1 MKKIKGQKDLVNYS
15 AKIALEFGNV
25 ARAILYSQ
33 IIYRRDI
40 KQRSEFYKTDKER
53 SLELWLWLSEIKY
66 TKKRLKDNWYIIT
79 QHKRLDHSTSYI
91 VEENQLN
98 TLLIKLY
105 WETYQN
111 REHCQ
116 NWRSV
121 ESELTIGN
129 AKNDDGESQNW
140 RSVESELTIGN
151 AKNDDGESQNWRSV
165 ESELTF
171 DIRTETTTEITTESV
186 EREEQPPPS
195 QFDKIEF
202 IWKMRDAE
210 KRGSVYLSTR
220 NKITSRND
228 FLTEEI
234 KKKLFNFSNLSLQDF
249 ALRAEKF
256 EVIKSL
262 ILAKKM
268 EKYFFSRIRERDF
281 GQFLAKFNDFWG
293 TDEEIVS
300 KLAIFT
306 EIKKALRILATPE
319 ASSVPEQKPE
329 LTEEQRQ
336 EQKAKLEQAKQQ
348 LLSKLSIANDN
359 NTISN

>member
-40 KQRSEFYKTDKER
+40 KQRSNLYKTDR
-53 SLELWLWLSEIKY
+53 SWCDELWLWISEIRQA
-66 TKKRLKDNWYIIT
+66 KKRLTEQWYIAT
-79 QHKRLDHSTSYI
+79 SYKRLDHTTEY
-91 VEENQLN
+91 VVDQNLLN
-98 TLLIKLY
+98 TLCIKLY
-105 WETYQN
+105 WESYRN
-111 REHCQ
+111 SEH
-116 NWRSV
+116 
-121 ESELTIGN
+121 
-129 AKNDDGESQNW
+129 SQNLH
-140 RSVESELTIGN
+140 SGMQNLTLGNENSDIGEW
-151 AKNDDGESQNWRSV
+151 KNLHSGMQN
-165 ESELTF
+165 LTL

-186 EREEQPPPS
+186 YDWEPPPP
-195 QFDKIEF
+195 QNFDKVGYIA
-202 IWKMRDAE
+202 KMRDAE

-319 ASSVPEQKPE
+319 ASPVPEQKPE
-329 LTEEQRQ
+329 LTEAERQ
-336 EQKAKLEQAKQQ
+336 EQKVKLEQAKQQ
-348 LLSKLSIANDN
+348 LLSKLSITNDR
-359 NTISN
+359 T

>member
-25 ARAILYSQ
+25 VRAILYSQ

-40 KQRSEFYKTDKER
+40 KQRSEFYKTDK
-53 SLELWLWLSEIKY
+53 SWCDELWLWISEIRQA
-66 TKKRLKDNWYIIT
+66 KKRLTEQWYIAT
-79 QHKRLDHSTSYI
+79 SYKRLDHTTEYVI
-91 VEENQLN
+91 DQNLLN
-98 TLLIKLY
+98 ILCIKLY
-105 WETYQN
+105 WESYRN
-111 REHCQ
+111 SEH
-116 NWRSV
+116 
-121 ESELTIGN
+121 
-129 AKNDDGESQNW
+129 SQNLH
-140 RSVESELTIGN
+140 SGMQNLT
-151 AKNDDGESQNWRSV
+151 
-165 ESELTF
+165 L

-186 EREEQPPPS
+186 YDWELPPP
-195 QFDKIEF
+195 QNFDKVEYIA
-202 IWKMRDAE
+202 KMRDAE
-210 KRGSVYLSTR
+210 KRGSVYLLTW
-220 NKITSRND
+220 NKITGRND

-319 ASSVPEQKPE
+319 ASPAPEQKPE
-329 LTEEQRQ
+329 LTEAERQ
-336 EQKAKLEQAKQQ
+336 EKKAKLEQAKAN
-348 LLSKLSIANDN
+348 LLSKLSIANDR
-359 NTISN
+359 T

>member
-40 KQRSEFYKTDKER
+40 KQRSEFYKTDK
-53 SLELWLWLSEIKY
+53 SWCDELWLWISEIRQA
-66 TKKRLKDNWYIIT
+66 KKRLTEQWYIAT
-79 QHKRLDHSTSYI
+79 SYKRLDHTTEY
-91 VEENQLN
+91 VVDQNLLN
-98 TLLIKLY
+98 TLCIKLY
-105 WETYQN
+105 WESYRN
-111 REHCQ
+111 SEH
-116 NWRSV
+116 
-121 ESELTIGN
+121 
-129 AKNDDGESQNW
+129 SQNLH
-140 RSVESELTIGN
+140 SGMQNLTLGNENSDIGEW
-151 AKNDDGESQNWRSV
+151 KNLHSGMQN
-165 ESELTF
+165 LTL
-171 DIRTETTTEITTESV
+171 DIWTEITTEITTESV
-186 EREEQPPPS
+186 ERVEQPPPA

-202 IWKMRDAE
+202 VGKMRDAE
-210 KRGSVYLSTR
+210 KRGSVYLSTW
-220 NKITSRND
+220 NKITGRND

-281 GQFLAKFNDFWG
+281 GQFLTKFNDFGG

-306 EIKKALRILATPE
+306 EVKKALRILATPE
-319 ASSVPEQKPE
+319 ASPVPEQKPE
-329 LTEEQRQ
+329 LSEAERQ
-336 EQKAKLEQAKQQ
+336 EQKAKLEQAKAN
-348 LLSKLSIANDN
+348 LLSKLSIANDR
-359 NTISN
+359 T

>member
-91 VEENQLN
+91 VEETRLN

-111 REHCQ
+111 KEHCQ
-116 NWRSV
+116 NWPSV
-121 ESELTIGN
+121 ESELTVGKVRIDN
-129 AKNDDGESQNW
+129 SESQNW
-140 RSVESELTIGN
+140 PSVESELTVGI
-151 AKNDDGESQNWRSV
+151 W
-165 ESELTF
+165 
-171 DIRTETTTEITTESV
+171 TETTTEITTESV
-186 EREEQPPPS
+186 EREEQTPPT

-202 IWKMRDAE
+202 VGKMRDAE
-210 KRGSVYLSTR
+210 KRGSVYLSHW
-220 NKITSRND
+220 NEITGRND

-234 KKKLFNFSNLSLQDF
+234 KKQLFNFSDLSLEEF
-249 ALRAEKF
+249 KARAEKF

-306 EIKKALRILATPE
+306 EVKKALRILANPSEPTEPPPPPKKEQSE
-319 ASSVPEQKPE
+319 AEKQASKEILE
-329 LTEEQRQ
+329 TQRQ
-336 EQKAKLEQAKQQ
+336 K
-348 LLSKLSIANDN
+348 LLSKLW
-359 NTISN
+359 T

>member
-40 KQRSEFYKTDKER
+40 KQRSEFYKTDK
-53 SLELWLWLSEIKY
+53 SWCDELWLWISEIRQA
-66 TKKRLKDNWYIIT
+66 KKRLTEQWYIAT
-79 QHKRLDHSTSYI
+79 SYKRLDHTTEY
-91 VEENQLN
+91 VVDQNLLN
-98 TLLIKLY
+98 TLCIKLY
-105 WETYQN
+105 WESYRN
-111 REHCQ
+111 SEH
-116 NWRSV
+116 
-121 ESELTIGN
+121 
-129 AKNDDGESQNW
+129 SQNLH
-140 RSVESELTIGN
+140 SGMQNLTLGNENSDIGEW
-151 AKNDDGESQNWRSV
+151 KNLHSGMQN
-165 ESELTF
+165 LIL
-171 DIRTETTTEITTESV
+171 DIWTNITTEITTESV
-186 EREEQPPPS
+186 ERVELPPPT

-202 IWKMRDAE
+202 VGKMRDAE
-210 KRGSVYLSTR
+210 KRGSVYLSTW
-220 NKITSRND
+220 NKITGRND

-234 KKKLFNFSNLSLQDF
+234 KKNLFNFSNLSLQDF

-281 GQFLAKFNDFWG
+281 GQFLTKFNDFGG

-306 EIKKALRILATPE
+306 EVKKALRILATPE
-319 ASSVPEQKPE
+319 ASPVPEQKPE
-329 LTEEQRQ
+329 LTEAERQ
-336 EQKAKLEQAKQQ
+336 EQKTKLEQAKAN
-348 LLSKLSIANDN
+348 LLSKLSIANDR
-359 NTISN
+359 T

>member
-1 MKKIKGQKDLVNYS
+1 MRKLKGQKDLVNYS

-116 NWRSV
+116 NWLSV
-121 ESELTIGN
+121 KSELAIG
-129 AKNDDGESQNW
+129 KVKSDDSESQNW
-140 RSVESELTIGN
+140 LSV
-151 AKNDDGESQNWRSV
+151 K
-165 ESELTF
+165 SELTF

-186 EREEQPPPS
+186 ERVEQPPPT

-202 IWKMRDAE
+202 VGKMRDAE
-210 KRGSVYLSTR
+210 KRGSVYLSTW
-220 NKITSRND
+220 NKITGRND

-306 EIKKALRILATPE
+306 EVKKALRILATPE
-319 ASSVPEQKPE
+319 ASPVPEQKP
-329 LTEEQRQ
+329 LSEEEKQ

-348 LLSKLSIANDN
+348 LLSKLSISYDN
-359 NTISN
+359 NTISH

>member
-116 NWRSV
+116 NWPSV
-121 ESELTIGN
+121 KSELTLGKVKSDN
-129 AKNDDGESQNW
+129 SESQNW
-140 RSVESELTIGN
+140 PSVKSELT
-151 AKNDDGESQNWRSV
+151 
-165 ESELTF
+165 L
-171 DIRTETTTEITTESV
+171 DIWTEITTEITTESV
-186 EREEQPPPS
+186 EREGQPPPT
-195 QFDKIEF
+195 QFDKAQF
-202 IWKMRDAE
+202 VQKMMDAE

-220 NKITSRND
+220 NKITGRND

-306 EIKKALRILATPE
+306 EVKKALRILATPE
-319 ASSVPEQKPE
+319 ASPAPEQKPE
-329 LTEEQRQ
+329 LSEEEKQ
-336 EQKAKLEQAKQQ
+336 EQKAKLELAKQQ
-348 LLSKLSIANDN
+348 LLSKLSIANDR
-359 NTISN
+359 T

>member
-1 MKKIKGQKDLVNYS
+1 MRKLKGQKDLVNYS

-111 REHCQ
+111 KEHCQ
-116 NWRSV
+116 NWPSV
-121 ESELTIGN
+121 KSELTLGKVKSDN
-129 AKNDDGESQNW
+129 SESQNW
-140 RSVESELTIGN
+140 PSVKSELTLVI
-151 AKNDDGESQNWRSV
+151 W
-165 ESELTF
+165 
-171 DIRTETTTEITTESV
+171 TETTTEITTESV
-186 EREEQPPPS
+186 EREEQPPPP
-195 QFDKIEF
+195 QFDKVEYVA
-202 IWKMRDAE
+202 KMRDSE
-210 KRGSVYLSTR
+210 KRGSVYLSHW
-220 NKITSRND
+220 NKITGRKD

-234 KKKLFNFSNLSLQDF
+234 KKQLFNFSDLSLEEF
-249 ALRAEKF
+249 KARAEKF

-281 GQFLAKFNDFWG
+281 GQFLAKFNDFGG

-306 EIKKALRILATPE
+306 EVKKALRILTSPSEPTESPTP
-319 ASSVPEQKPE
+319 PKKEQS
-329 LTEEQRQ
+329 EEEKKESREILETQRQ
-336 EQKAKLEQAKQQ
+336 K
-348 LLSKLSIANDN
+348 LLSKLS
-359 NTISN
+359 TQ

>member
-40 KQRSEFYKTDKER
+40 KQRSEFYKTDK
-53 SLELWLWLSEIKY
+53 SWCDELWLWISEIRQA
-66 TKKRLKDNWYIIT
+66 KKRLTEQWYIAT
-79 QHKRLDHSTSYI
+79 SYKRLDHTTEY
-91 VEENQLN
+91 VVDQNLLN
-98 TLLIKLY
+98 TLCIKLY
-105 WETYQN
+105 WESYRN
-111 REHCQ
+111 SEH
-116 NWRSV
+116 
-121 ESELTIGN
+121 
-129 AKNDDGESQNW
+129 SQNLH
-140 RSVESELTIGN
+140 SGMQNLTLGNENSDIGEW
-151 AKNDDGESQNWRSV
+151 KNLHSGMQN
-165 ESELTF
+165 LTL

-186 EREEQPPPS
+186 ERVEQPPPT

-202 IWKMRDAE
+202 VGKMRDAE

-306 EIKKALRILATPE
+306 EVKKALRILAAPE
-319 ASSVPEQKPE
+319 SSSAPEQKPE
-329 LTEEQRQ
+329 LTEAERQ
-336 EQKAKLEQAKQQ
+336 EQKAKLEQAKAN
-348 LLSKLSIANDN
+348 LLSKLSIANDR
-359 NTISN
+359 T

>member
-91 VEENQLN
+91 VEETRLN

-111 REHCQ
+111 KEHCQ
-116 NWRSV
+116 NWPSV
-121 ESELTIGN
+121 KSELTIGKVKSDN
-129 AKNDDGESQNW
+129 SESQNW
-140 RSVESELTIGN
+140 PSVKSELTLVI
-151 AKNDDGESQNWRSV
+151 W
-165 ESELTF
+165 
-171 DIRTETTTEITTESV
+171 TETTTEITTESV
-186 EREEQPPPS
+186 EREEQPPPT
-195 QFDKIEF
+195 QFNKIEF
-202 IWKMRDAE
+202 VGKMRDAE
-210 KRGSVYLSTR
+210 KRWSVYLSHW
-220 NKITSRND
+220 NEITGRND
-228 FLTEEI
+228 FFTEEI
-234 KKKLFNFSNLSLQDF
+234 KKQLFNFSDLSLEEF
-249 ALRAEKF
+249 KARAEKF

-268 EKYFFSRIRERDF
+268 EKYFFSKIWERDF

-306 EIKKALRILATPE
+306 EVKKTLRILANPSEPTEDPPPPAKE
-319 ASSVPEQKPE
+319 QSEEEKKASREILE
-329 LTEEQRQ
+329 TQRQ
-336 EQKAKLEQAKQQ
+336 K
-348 LLSKLSIANDN
+348 LLSKLW
-359 NTISN
+359 T

>member
-116 NWRSV
+116 NWLSV
-121 ESELTIGN
+121 KSELTIG
-129 AKNDDGESQNW
+129 KVKSDDSESQNW
-140 RSVESELTIGN
+140 LSVKSELT
-151 AKNDDGESQNWRSV
+151 
-165 ESELTF
+165 L

-186 EREEQPPPS
+186 ERVEQPPPT

-202 IWKMRDAE
+202 VGKMRDAE
-210 KRGSVYLSTR
+210 KRGSVYLSTW
-220 NKITSRND
+220 NKITGRND

-306 EIKKALRILATPE
+306 EVKKALRILAAPE
-319 ASSVPEQKPE
+319 SSSAPEQKPE
-329 LTEEQRQ
+329 LTEAERQ
-336 EQKAKLEQAKQQ
+336 EQKAKLEQAKAN
-348 LLSKLSIANDN
+348 LLSKLSIANDR
-359 NTISN
+359 T

>member
-111 REHCQ
+111 REHC
-116 NWRSV
+116 
-121 ESELTIGN
+121 
-129 AKNDDGESQNW
+129 QNW

>member
-40 KQRSEFYKTDKER
+40 KQRSEFYKTDK
-53 SLELWLWLSEIKY
+53 SWCDELWLWISEIRQA
-66 TKKRLKDNWYIIT
+66 KKRLTEQWYIAT
-79 QHKRLDHSTSYI
+79 SYKRLDHTTEY
-91 VEENQLN
+91 VVDQNLLN
-98 TLLIKLY
+98 TLCIKLY
-105 WETYQN
+105 WESY
-111 REHCQ
+111 RSSEH
-116 NWRSV
+116 
-121 ESELTIGN
+121 
-129 AKNDDGESQNW
+129 SQNLH
-140 RSVESELTIGN
+140 SGMQNLTLGNENSDIGEW
-151 AKNDDGESQNWRSV
+151 KNLHSGMQN
-165 ESELTF
+165 LTL
-171 DIRTETTTEITTESV
+171 DIWTEITTEITTESV
-186 EREEQPPPS
+186 ERVEQPPPA

-202 IWKMRDAE
+202 VGKMRDAE

-220 NKITSRND
+220 NKITGRND

-281 GQFLAKFNDFWG
+281 GQFLTKFNDFGG

-319 ASSVPEQKPE
+319 ASPVPEQKPE
-329 LTEEQRQ
+329 LSEEEKQ

-348 LLSKLSIANDN
+348 LLSKLSITNDR
-359 NTISN
+359 T

>member
-116 NWRSV
+116 NWLSV
-121 ESELTIGN
+121 KSELTIGN

-140 RSVESELTIGN
+140 LSVKSELT
-151 AKNDDGESQNWRSV
+151 
-165 ESELTF
+165 L

-186 EREEQPPPS
+186 ERVEQPPPT
-195 QFDKIEF
+195 QFDKIKF
-202 IWKMRDAE
+202 VGKMRDAE
-210 KRGSVYLSTR
+210 KRGSVYLLTW
-220 NKITSRND
+220 NKITGRND

-300 KLAIFT
+300 KLTIFT
-306 EIKKALRILATPE
+306 EVKKALRILATPE
-319 ASSVPEQKPE
+319 ASPAPEQKPE
-329 LTEEQRQ
+329 LTEEEKQ
-336 EQKAKLEQAKQQ
+336 EQKAKLELAKQQ
-348 LLSKLSIANDN
+348 LLSKLSITNDR
-359 NTISN
+359 T

>member
-40 KQRSEFYKTDKER
+40 KQRSEFYKTDK
-53 SLELWLWLSEIKY
+53 SWCDELWLWISEIRQA
-66 TKKRLKDNWYIIT
+66 KKRLTEQWYIAT
-79 QHKRLDHSTSYI
+79 SYKRLDHTTEY
-91 VEENQLN
+91 VVDQNLLN
-98 TLLIKLY
+98 TLCIKLY
-105 WETYQN
+105 WESYRNSEHSKNLHSGMQN
-111 REHCQ
+111 LTLGNENSDIGEWKNLHSGMQ
-116 NWRSV
+116 N
-121 ESELTIGN
+121 LT
-129 AKNDDGESQNW
+129 
-140 RSVESELTIGN
+140 L
-151 AKNDDGESQNWRSV
+151 
-165 ESELTF
+165 
-171 DIRTETTTEITTESV
+171 DIWTETTTEITTESV
-186 EREEQPPPS
+186 ERVEQPPPT
-195 QFDKIEF
+195 QFDKVEYIA
-202 IWKMRDAE
+202 KMRDAE

-319 ASSVPEQKPE
+319 SPAPEQKPE

>member
-40 KQRSEFYKTDKER
+40 KQRSEFYKTDK
-53 SLELWLWLSEIKY
+53 SWCDELWLWISEIRQA
-66 TKKRLKDNWYIIT
+66 KKRLTEQWYIAT
-79 QHKRLDHSTSYI
+79 SYKRLDHTTEY
-91 VEENQLN
+91 VVDQNLLN
-98 TLLIKLY
+98 TLCIKLY
-105 WETYQN
+105 WESYRN
-111 REHCQ
+111 SEH
-116 NWRSV
+116 
-121 ESELTIGN
+121 
-129 AKNDDGESQNW
+129 SQNLH
-140 RSVESELTIGN
+140 SGMQNLTLGNENSDIGEW
-151 AKNDDGESQNWRSV
+151 KNLHSGMQN
-165 ESELTF
+165 LTL
-171 DIRTETTTEITTESV
+171 DIWTEITTEITTESV
-186 EREEQPPPS
+186 ERVEQPPPA

-202 IWKMRDAE
+202 VGKMRDAE

-220 NKITSRND
+220 NKITGRND

-281 GQFLAKFNDFWG
+281 GQFLAKFNDFGG

-319 ASSVPEQKPE
+319 ASPVPEQKPE
-329 LTEEQRQ
+329 LSEAERQ
-336 EQKAKLEQAKQQ
+336 EQKAKLELAKQQ
-348 LLSKLSIANDN
+348 LLSKLSIANDR
-359 NTISN
+359 T

>member
-91 VEENQLN
+91 VEETRLN

-111 REHCQ
+111 KEHCQ
-116 NWRSV
+116 KWP
-121 ESELTIGN
+121 
-129 AKNDDGESQNW
+129 
-140 RSVESELTIGN
+140 
-151 AKNDDGESQNWRSV
+151 SV

-171 DIRTETTTEITTESV
+171 GKVKSDNSESQKWPSVESELTVVIWTETTTEITTESV
-186 EREEQPPPS
+186 ERVEPPPPT

-202 IWKMRDAE
+202 VGKMRDAE
-210 KRGSVYLSTR
+210 KRWSVYLSHW
-220 NKITSRND
+220 NEITGRKD
-228 FLTEEI
+228 FFTEEI
-234 KKKLFNFSNLSLQDF
+234 KKQLFNFSDLSLEEF
-249 ALRAEKF
+249 KARAEKF
-256 EVIKSL
+256 EAIKTL

-268 EKYFFSRIRERDF
+268 EKYFFSKIWERDLEK
-281 GQFLAKFNDFWG
+281 FLTKFNDFG
-293 TDEEIVS
+293 AEDEQIVS
-300 KLAIFT
+300 KLAMFG
-306 EIKKALRILATPE
+306 EEKKALRILANPSEPTE
-319 ASSVPEQKPE
+319 APPSPKTEQS
-329 LTEEQRQ
+329 EEEKKASKEILETQRQ
-336 EQKAKLEQAKQQ
+336 K
-348 LLSKLSIANDN
+348 LLSKLW
-359 NTISN
+359 T

>member
-40 KQRSEFYKTDKER
+40 KQRSEFYKTDK
-53 SLELWLWLSEIKY
+53 SWCDELWLWISEIRQA
-66 TKKRLKDNWYIIT
+66 KKRLTEQWYIAT
-79 QHKRLDHSTSYI
+79 SYKRLDHTTEYVVDQNS
-91 VEENQLN
+91 LN
-98 TLLIKLY
+98 TLCIKLY
-105 WETYQN
+105 WESYRN
-111 REHCQ
+111 SEH
-116 NWRSV
+116 
-121 ESELTIGN
+121 
-129 AKNDDGESQNW
+129 SQNLH
-140 RSVESELTIGN
+140 SGMQNLTLGNENSDIGEW
-151 AKNDDGESQNWRSV
+151 KNLHSGMQN
-165 ESELTF
+165 LTL

-186 EREEQPPPS
+186 YDWEPPPP
-195 QFDKIEF
+195 QNFDKVEYIA
-202 IWKMRDAE
+202 KMRDAE

-306 EIKKALRILATPE
+306 EVKKALRILATPE
-319 ASSVPEQKPE
+319 ASPVPEQKP
-329 LTEEQRQ
+329 LSEEEKQ
-336 EQKAKLEQAKQQ
+336 EQKSRLEQAKAN
-348 LLSKLSIANDN
+348 LLSKLSIANDR
-359 NTISN
+359 T

>member
-1 MKKIKGQKDLVNYS
+1 MRKLKGQKDLVNYS

-91 VEENQLN
+91 VEETRLN

-111 REHCQ
+111 KEHCQ
-116 NWRSV
+116 NWPSV
-121 ESELTIGN
+121 ESELTVGI
-129 AKNDDGESQNW
+129 W
-140 RSVESELTIGN
+140 
-151 AKNDDGESQNWRSV
+151 
-165 ESELTF
+165 
-171 DIRTETTTEITTESV
+171 TEITTEITTESV
-186 EREEQPPPS
+186 EREEQPPPT
-195 QFDKIEF
+195 QFDKVEF
-202 IWKMRDAE
+202 IGKMRDAE
-210 KRGSVYLSTR
+210 KRWSVYLSHW
-220 NKITSRND
+220 NAITGRKD
-228 FLTEEI
+228 FFTEEI
-234 KKKLFNFSNLSLQDF
+234 KKQLFNFSDLSLEEF
-249 ALRAEKF
+249 KARAEKF

-268 EKYFFSRIRERDF
+268 EKYFFSKIWERDF

-306 EIKKALRILATPE
+306 EVKKALRILANPSEPNE
-319 ASSVPEQKPE
+319 APPSPKKEQSKAE
-329 LTEEQRQ
+329 KQASKEILETQRQ
-336 EQKAKLEQAKQQ
+336 K
-348 LLSKLSIANDN
+348 LLSKLW
-359 NTISN
+359 T

>member
-15 AKIALEFGNV
+15 SKIALEFGNV

-91 VEENQLN
+91 VEETRLN

-111 REHCQ
+111 KEHCQ
-116 NWRSV
+116 KWPSV
-121 ESELTIGN
+121 ESELTVGKVKSDN
-129 AKNDDGESQNW
+129 SESQKW
-140 RSVESELTIGN
+140 PSVESELTVGI
-151 AKNDDGESQNWRSV
+151 W
-165 ESELTF
+165 
-171 DIRTETTTEITTESV
+171 TEITTEITTESV
-186 EREEQPPPS
+186 ERVEPPLPT

-202 IWKMRDAE
+202 VGKMRDVE
-210 KRGSVYLSTR
+210 KRWSVYLSHW
-220 NKITSRND
+220 NEITGRKD

-234 KKKLFNFSNLSLQDF
+234 KKQLFNFSDLSLEEF
-249 ALRAEKF
+249 KARAEKF

-268 EKYFFSRIRERDF
+268 EKYFFSKIWERDLEK
-281 GQFLAKFNDFWG
+281 FLTKFNDFG
-293 TDEEIVS
+293 GEDEQIVS
-300 KLAIFT
+300 KLAMFG
-306 EIKKALRILATPE
+306 EEKKALRILANPSEPTE
-319 ASSVPEQKPE
+319 APPSPKKEQS
-329 LTEEQRQ
+329 EEEKKASREILEIQRQ
-336 EQKAKLEQAKQQ
+336 K
-348 LLSKLSIANDN
+348 LLSKLW
-359 NTISN
+359 T

>member
-40 KQRSEFYKTDKER
+40 KQRSEFYKTDK
-53 SLELWLWLSEIKY
+53 SWCDELWLWISEIRQA
-66 TKKRLKDNWYIIT
+66 KKRLTEQWYIAT
-79 QHKRLDHSTSYI
+79 SYKRLDHTTEY
-91 VEENQLN
+91 VVDQNLLN
-98 TLLIKLY
+98 TLCIKLY
-105 WETYQN
+105 WESYRN
-111 REHCQ
+111 SEH
-116 NWRSV
+116 
-121 ESELTIGN
+121 
-129 AKNDDGESQNW
+129 SQNLH
-140 RSVESELTIGN
+140 SGMQNLTLGNENSDIGEW
-151 AKNDDGESQNWRSV
+151 KNLHSGMQN
-165 ESELTF
+165 LTL

-186 EREEQPPPS
+186 ERVEQPPPT

-202 IWKMRDAE
+202 VGKMRDAE
-210 KRGSVYLSTR
+210 KRGSVYLATR
-220 NKITSRND
+220 NKITGRND

-249 ALRAEKF
+249 VLRAEKF

-262 ILAKKM
+262 ILAKRM

-281 GQFLAKFNDFWG
+281 GQFLTKFNDFGG

-306 EIKKALRILATPE
+306 EVKKALRILATPE
-319 ASSVPEQKPE
+319 ASPAPEQKPE
-329 LTEEQRQ
+329 LTEAERQ
-336 EQKAKLEQAKQQ
+336 EQKTKLEQAKAN
-348 LLSKLSIANDN
+348 LLSKLSINDR
-359 NTISN
+359 T

>member
-15 AKIALEFGNV
+15 AKIALEFGNI

-116 NWRSV
+116 NWPSV
-121 ESELTIGN
+121 KSELT
-129 AKNDDGESQNW
+129 
-140 RSVESELTIGN
+140 L
-151 AKNDDGESQNWRSV
+151 
-165 ESELTF
+165 

-186 EREEQPPPS
+186 ERVEQPSPT

-202 IWKMRDAE
+202 VGKMRDAE
-210 KRGSVYLSTR
+210 KRGSVYLSTW
-220 NKITSRND
+220 NEITGRND

-306 EIKKALRILATPE
+306 EVKKALRILATPE
-319 ASSVPEQKPE
+319 ASPAPEQKPE
-329 LTEEQRQ
+329 LSEEEKQ
-336 EQKAKLEQAKQQ
+336 EQKAKLEQAKAN
-348 LLSKLSIANDN
+348 LLSKLSIANDR
-359 NTISN
+359 T